1 MEKIFTV
8 RLSEDKKAVEVID
21 QTLLTNEGKASFA
34 EMEHLKQR
42 RKEQYET

>member
-21 QTLLTNEGKASFA
+21 QTLLTNEVKLLS
-34 EMEHLKQR
+34 LR
-42 RKEQYET
+42 WNI